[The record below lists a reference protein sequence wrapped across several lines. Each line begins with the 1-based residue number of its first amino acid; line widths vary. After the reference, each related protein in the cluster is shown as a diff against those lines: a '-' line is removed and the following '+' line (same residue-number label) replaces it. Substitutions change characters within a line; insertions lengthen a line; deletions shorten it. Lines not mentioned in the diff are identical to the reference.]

1 MGVDFISLLE
11 EVKLMGG
18 LQKFRSL
25 LSVKTILLQIFS
37 PAQQVVLAAER
48 KTSFGSLIEEVAL

>member
-25 LSVKTILLQIFS
+25 LSVKTILLQIFR
-37 PAQQVVLAAER
+37 PAQLVVLAP
-48 KTSFGSLIEEVAL
+48 EVKQVLVP